1 MAAAAAAGTLL
12 GQGMGG
18 GSRAYSSS
26 WDREHSLQIKLR
38 ECMADREEMRIAL
51 EESQRDTQA
60 LTAELE
66 KAVASSKRK
75 NSSAW
80 KLRQEVDQL
89 KIDVGKKA
97 EALEA
102 EFKAHAQY
110 RELVEDTLQ
119 QQAVAET
126 KYKAELVTAKGEA
139 MAAAAVVENEKAAA
153 RRFVEQVASQME
165 RSVMKDLSDLRDV
178 IGDEMGTSSIRIERL
193 SLATGRLKV
202 ELINAQRAAM
212 VAGMEAAQAS
222 ATAATAEEQR
232 TEALHRAKI
241 ATDRLAKSGTA
252 TGTAAAAAEAAAAAA
267 AASPTPSS
275 YSYSSVSPSP
285 QVQQAVQQQAVQ
297 QQAVVK
303 ELKEALQ
310 AAING
315 RRAAEEE
322 ALEAATRAAKADARY
337 PTQPK
342 RNVLY
347 THTHIREAC
356 PPGC

>member
-1 MAAAAAAGTLL
+1 ML
-12 GQGMGG
+12 
-18 GSRAYSSS
+18 
-26 WDREHSLQIKLR
+26 
-38 ECMADREEMRIAL
+38 
-51 EESQRDTQA
+51 
-60 LTAELE
+60 
-66 KAVASSKRK
+66 AVPGATVR
-75 NSSAW
+75 
-80 KLRQEVDQL
+80 
-89 KIDVGKKA
+89 
-97 EALEA
+97 
-102 EFKAHAQY
+102 
-110 RELVEDTLQ
+110 T
-119 QQAVAET
+119 
-126 KYKAELVTAKGEA
+126 
-139 MAAAAVVENEKAAA
+139 AAVVENEKAAA

-178 IGDEMGTSSIRIERL
+178 ISDEMGTSSIRIERL

-232 TEALHRAKI
+232 REALHRAKI

-252 TGTAAAAAEAAAAAA
+252 TGTAVAGAAAAAA
-267 AASPTPSS
+267 AASSPPSS

-285 QVQQAVQQQAVQ
+285 QVQQQAQQQAVQ

-303 ELKEALQ
+303 ELKEALG

-337 PTQPK
+337 ATQ
-342 RNVLY
+342 RNATCFIH
-347 THTHIREAC
+347 THTHTHTLRGLPITGWLAAGWCTCATMDGGCWTWLMAYVSWLAERRTC
-356 PPGC
+356 SVRRPLPPHPHPNPSQHCVRRQSNRMPTTSRLSLGYRLSWRHARRLAMRSCDGVKRRWRRRDRSR